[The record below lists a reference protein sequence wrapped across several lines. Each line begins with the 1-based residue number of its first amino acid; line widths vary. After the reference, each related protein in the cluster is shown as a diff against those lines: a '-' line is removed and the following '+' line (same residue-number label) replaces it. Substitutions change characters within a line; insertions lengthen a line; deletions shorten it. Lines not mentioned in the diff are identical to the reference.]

1 MNTINNTEIGDD
13 SDLDSEIDC
22 DSDAGDT
29 VEANV
34 EDIEAG
40 SDDDG
45 VVTVEDSVGLYDD
58 TTTNITVADINDGS
72 TNDAI
77 MGVEF
82 DGSRGVDEID
92 GSRGVDEI
100 DGSRGVDEIDGSRG
114 VDEIDGSRGVD
125 EIDGSRGVDDS
136 GTDVE
141 LETQRSI
148 EACEA
153 QVGEIEVREIDQI
166 EQSEVDEFFEKGC
179 GCTLFGGKPCFTAFT
194 REHICSIRD
203 QCSSLDRHDR
213 YNILFGHVMATI
225 RASST
230 VQSRGHQT
238 KDRSRVSGD
247 YLHEG
252 MRVR

>member
-92 GSRGVDEI
+92 GSRGVD
-100 DGSRGVDEIDGSRG
+100 
-114 VDEIDGSRGVD
+114 
-125 EIDGSRGVDDS
+125 DS
-136 GTDVE
+136 GTGVE

-153 QVGEIEVREIDQI
+153 QVGEIEVWEIDQK

-194 REHICSIRD
+194 REHICSIWD

>member
-29 VEANV
+29 VEAGSD
-34 EDIEAG
+34 DIEAG

-100 DGSRGVDEIDGSRG
+100 DGSRGVD
-114 VDEIDGSRGVD
+114 
-125 EIDGSRGVDDS
+125 DS

-148 EACEA
+148 DVQLLPTHTTKRSVYKNYVKVCATLTYKLASYRTFCRVWQKYKPSLIITTPKSDLCWTCQKNSFAITESANKSLAEK
-153 QVGEIEVREIDQI
+153 QEV
-166 EQSEVDEFFEKGC
+166 S
-179 GCTLFGGKPCFTAFT
+179 
-194 REHICSIRD
+194 
-203 QCSSLDRHDR
+203 
-213 YNILFGHVMATI
+213 Y
-225 RASST
+225 
-230 VQSRGHQT
+230 
-238 KDRSRVSGD
+238 
-247 YLHEG
+247 
-252 MRVR
+252 